1 MCAMYSTGRRHFTE
15 TKFKYITNYIIIGR
29 QIFYSTNSTTPAS
42 VYSYTPAHG
51 RMAVRIRLCAYSKG
65 EMQEHFGTFSLLPVG
80 KQKRAY

>member
-1 MCAMYSTGRRHFTE
+1 MCSTFRRHFTE

>member
-1 MCAMYSTGRRHFTE
+1 MCSTFRRHFTE

-51 RMAVRIRLCAYSKG
+51 LMAVRIRLCAYSKG